1 MSEPIK
7 LHITKAGLTAFFNA
21 KANGIY
27 LQIDKMKYS
36 SDNFESVS
44 MDDRTELNNIVSES
58 NIVASGTDIKNN
70 TIRFVTVI
78 NSTSELHI
86 GSMGVYT
93 KEGVLFAVASVAN
106 GALFKVYNGI
116 SFTATFGIALNA
128 QLLEQIAVILD
139 PNTALA
145 FSMVNDHENHVDPH
159 PQYAKNSEVIDAINQ
174 INNEL
179 DGLGGGQGDLSGQLF
194 GINQDYHQVASERRN
209 DGTVYINP
217 YNKPMLVTVTFNLN
231 DYAGWATVVSNGKLV
246 TRLKA
251 DTTQGSVYAYV
262 PLTFMVGPKKGY
274 TVTGGVVV
282 GWTEY
287 CLE

>member
-128 QLLEQIAVILD
+128 QLLEQITVILD

-145 FSMVNDHENHVDPH
+145 LSLIADHEKHTNPH
-159 PQYAKNSEVIDAINQ
+159 PQYAIAEDVSLALDQLKD
-174 INNEL
+174 EL
-179 DGLGGGQGDLSGQLF
+179 DGLNNDQGDLGGQMI
-194 GINQDYHQVASERRN
+194 GIGQVYGNVKELRKT
-209 DGTVYINP
+209 DGTVYVNP
-217 YNKPMLVTVTFNLN
+217 TNKPIMVFIQFHCSDGLN
-231 DYAGWATVVSNGKLV
+231 PATVMLDGLNIATMYAQQSNG
-246 TRLKA
+246 
-251 DTTQGSVYAYV
+251 SMNAYI
-262 PLTFMVGPKKGY
+262 PITFILMPKKGY
-274 TVTGGVVV
+274 SVSQGRIMS
-282 GWTEY
+282 WIEMA
-287 CLE
+287 